1 MYELIIK
8 NTPNDLESI
17 LQYSYIL
24 IKSENYKK
32 ALPNHYSHSQIK
44 GKLRQLYANTDTR
57 NENKHSYISS
67 YEWGKVKAVV
77 IPKYAS
83 VNEMKG

>member
-1 MYELIIK
+1 MGAG
-8 NTPNDLESI
+8 ESI
-17 LQYSYIL
+17 YVQNQERFVRENV
-24 IKSENYKK
+24 ENYKN

-67 YEWGKVKAVV
+67 YEWEKVKKAV

-83 VNEMKG
+83 VNEMRGERRYR